1 MFIIKIILGKLTKS
15 NVLEQTHLY
24 IVFYNFSSN
33 KMTPSTS
40 ENELPKIPLPEPLLC
55 TNQMLTPY
63 YDHPSLSP

>member
-55 TNQMLTPY
+55 MNQMLTPSC
-63 YDHPSLSP
+63 DHPSLSP